1 MKQVE
6 KIEKGLHDFLLRDI
20 VFILKNGKK
29 PVKRGKLILFKFKE
43 FHYVFTLKN
52 EKGEHKIYEIPYPYD
67 TESKRDHLRF
77 SYNLEKFTLPESE
90 LYYRTKLLDKS
101 NCDKLYDQTLVL
113 SAI

>member
-1 MKQVE
+1 MNIVE
-6 KIEKGLHDFLLRDI
+6 DIELTLQNYLLRDV
-20 VFILKNGKK
+20 VFFIEGGKTLKK
-29 PVKRGKLILFKFKE
+29 GKLILFKFKE

-52 EKGEHKIYEIPYPYD
+52 EKNEHKVYEIPYPFE
-67 TESKRDHLRF
+67 TASKVNHMRF

-90 LYYRTKLLDKS
+90 LYYRTKILDKS

>member
-1 MKQVE
+1 MNIVE
-6 KIEKGLHDFLLRDI
+6 GIELTLQNYLLRDI
-20 VFILKNGKK
+20 IFFIEGGKTLKK
-29 PVKRGKLILFKFKE
+29 GKLILFKFKE